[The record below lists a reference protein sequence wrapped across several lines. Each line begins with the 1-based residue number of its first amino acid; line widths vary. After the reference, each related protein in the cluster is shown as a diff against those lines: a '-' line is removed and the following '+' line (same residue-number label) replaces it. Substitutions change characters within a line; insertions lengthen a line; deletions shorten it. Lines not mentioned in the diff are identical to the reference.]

1 MKLISNR
8 LLCPEKNKKMNPQI
22 WNWKRNIDRKG
33 TNQHEKK
40 GEKEKY
46 DPFKTN
52 EDQTNLVAA
61 KRRQ

>member
-1 MKLISNR
+1 M
-8 LLCPEKNKKMNPQI
+8 LCPEKNKKMNPQI